1 MRHMQVRQVR
11 ERVRTSDQ
19 RQEAITVL
27 ALFLI
32 ALVPRLMALNVFV
45 TADERRWVDRT
56 VEFFTSL
63 LEGNWAGTLQRG
75 HPGVTTMWS
84 GVMGLMAKYLSGAL
98 SEGLT
103 VDVGSLLEFLEGVPV
118 GVVDINYLAIMRLP
132 TALLTSMAVVVIY
145 LLVKE
150 LLGSQVALLS
160 GALLALDPFYLAHS
174 RLLHHDALV
183 TTFMTLSVLSFMFYV
198 GRRRSSGYL
207 VFSGLAAGLAFLSKS
222 TSVFLVSFIGLLAL
236 AAYLVESQATTEVR
250 RGAILRWVIR
260 LAVWN
265 LIAGAVFFLLWPAMW
280 VDTSGAINRVVTKA
294 AESGP
299 FRGPALGGSYF
310 LGQSWS
316 GLFYPFTL
324 LYRVTPLVLGCSA
337 IAVYCLAKG
346 FRPRPSQVIPE
357 RLRTGAPQ
365 LPGLRGSGEVEKW
378 DWEKNLTWLLA
389 YVFLFTLVVSIGTK
403 KADRYL
409 LPVYPMLD
417 IVAAVGLC
425 LPVERVSSKLKAR
438 SGTQNY
444 PPEVESASVMIGR
457 GNSWILVLALAFQA
471 GFSLPSYPYYL
482 SWYNPL
488 VGGAKMAPRIVPV
501 GWGEGLDQAAQYLN
515 LKEDAEDLG
524 VVSEFGEGFAPFF
537 AGETRPWREQ
547 SDDDIMP
554 WYPTDY
560 AVLYIGE
567 LQTNTPN
574 EATVRYFRS
583 LEPLH
588 TVRLNGIE
596 YAWIYETPED
606 IPDEVMPAQQV
617 RRVQFGDSILFLGYD
632 LDLNDV
638 ADGEIGVNLYWQCLR
653 AMKESH
659 LVYLKLV
666 NNVYHIWGQVDGIPL
681 GGQLPTNWWQE
692 GIVVRDRWE
701 MEILPGTPPGIY
713 HIEVILYGAESQQ
726 GLEST
731 EGGPLLLGP
740 LEILRR
746 EPPPISSLEIE
757 HPVEANL
764 GDKVRVLG
772 YNAESGFRPGDNIH
786 LTLFWQC
793 LEAMDKEYTVF
804 IHLVNGENLILAQK
818 DNQPADG
825 FYPTTQWEPGEIV
838 RDQYDLAI
846 SPEVPPGQYQL
857 EIGMYLAETGERL
870 SVWDGSS
877 EADRVLLNKVEIRP

>member
-1 MRHMQVRQVR
+1 VR
-11 ERVRTSDQ
+11 EWVRTRGQ
-19 RQEAITVL
+19 RRETVSAL
-27 ALFLI
+27 ALFVLASI
-32 ALVPRLMALNVFV
+32 LRLPALNVFA
-45 TADERRWVDRT
+45 TADERRWVGRS

-84 GVMGLMAKYLSGAL
+84 GVVGLMAKYLSTAL

-103 VDVGSLLEFLEGVPV
+103 VDVGSLLEFLVRVPV
-118 GVVDINYLAIMRLP
+118 DVVDINYLAIMRLP

-160 GALLALDPFYLAHS
+160 SALLALDPFYLAHS

-183 TTFMTLSVLSFMFYV
+183 TTFMTLSMLSFMVYV

-222 TSVFLVSFIGLLAL
+222 TSVFLVPFIGLLAL
-236 AAYLVESQATTEVR
+236 AAYLVESQATTQVR
-250 RGAILRWVIR
+250 RGVILRWAIR
-260 LAVWN
+260 FAVWD

-280 VDTSGAINRVVTKA
+280 VDPGGAIERIITKA

-316 GLFYPFTL
+316 GLFYPVTL

-337 IAVYCLAKG
+337 IAVHYLGKG
-346 FRPRPSQVIPE
+346 FRPRPSHVIPE
-357 RLRTGAPQ
+357 RLPPSGAPQ
-365 LPGLRGSGEVEKW
+365 LPGLRESGEVEKW
-378 DWEKNLTWLLA
+378 DWEKNLAWLLA

-425 LPVERVSSKLKAR
+425 LLVEGVSSKLKAR
-438 SGTQNY
+438 SGAQNY
-444 PPEVESASVMIGR
+444 PPEVGSVGAMIGR
-457 GNSWILVLALAFQA
+457 GSSGILALALAFQA
-471 GFSLPSYPYYL
+471 GFSLPGYPYYL
-482 SWYNPL
+482 SCYNPL
-488 VGGAKMAPRIVPV
+488 VGGARMAPRIVPV

-515 LKEDAEDLG
+515 LKEDAADLRA
-524 VVSEFGEGFAPFF
+524 VSEFGEGFAPFF
-537 AGETRPWREQ
+537 VGETRPWREQ

-596 YAWIYETPED
+596 YAWIYKTPED

-692 GIVVRDRWE
+692 GMVARDPWE
-701 MEILPGTPPGIY
+701 IEILPGTPPGIY

-746 EPPPISSLEIE
+746 EPPPVSSLEIE
-757 HPVEANL
+757 HPVEAKL
-764 GDKVRVLG
+764 GDKVRLLG
-772 YNAESGFRPGDNIH
+772 YNAESSFRPGDNIH
-786 LTLFWQC
+786 LNLFWQC
-793 LEAMDKEYTVF
+793 LEKMQQDYTVF
-804 IHLVNGENLILAQK
+804 IHLVDEKGSIVAQK
-818 DNQPADG
+818 DNPPVDG
-825 FYPTTQWEPGEIV
+825 FYPTMKWEPGEIV
-838 RDQYDLAI
+838 RDQYDVVIA
-846 SPEVPPGQYQL
+846 PNTPRGRYQL
-857 EIGMYLAETGERL
+857 RVGMYQPNTGQRL
-870 SVWDGSS
+870 TVLDLEGKELGDGVILS
-877 EADRVLLNKVEIRP
+877 EIDIR